1 MPPRERSRRR
11 RGPRGGDP
19 NRPSQQSRR
28 ERGLPTEDR
37 EHERSARRRDPWVE
51 RGRDRER
58 EYARESRERRP
69 AREDPPR
76 REVYRAQS
84 PRQPR
89 FPPPGVVE
97 TWETRRPPRPVS
109 ESEGESLV
117 EERSRDRRRRS
128 QTPSEQTERSRSRPR
143 GRWQKCWVWV
153 PEGGLSPVRDD
164 SRDRE
169 GSQDDEVPEE
179 DVELE
184 GESVDTVTG
193 EPRET
198 RRTAVGDIAPEVP
211 GASPEVASGVDFSA
225 TEDSIAR
232 QATEEATEHSVSA
245 EPETLRER
253 ARELRSKAPRPSASK
268 PSPSVSE
275 EQFEEKPPVEERVK
289 PPPTATSAKAK
300 VRKESSET
308 GDIVREQSAVGA
320 LKRAIGRDTPSRH
333 REGESSSGSGLK
345 RALEELPVPPPVPT
359 KEEIE
364 QTEAARKREIEN
376 LPTPPPAPR
385 TPPVQLTR
393 ASSKPRLTEE
403 VRPVVLAPRPKE
415 RPAQPEQT
423 APSPSSRPPEPR
435 GAPTN
440 WQDKPL
446 VLLDFHKTLSFP
458 NNDPPVAEATVQTL
472 KTVKEKGFSI
482 GILSFASNK
491 ATQEGV
497 AAGVAELERRLG
509 WSFDIFA
516 RTRTK
521 FSTDTEQGAS
531 ITGHVGSKAKL
542 VAQFGPIVY
551 VDDQGSLL
559 NDVRSLQQNVPI
571 GHKTHCI
578 RAALYPSEAL
588 VPLERT
594 LRTFPRTSE
603 LPTARELGR
612 IFGTR

>member
-1 MPPRERSRRR
+1 M
-11 RGPRGGDP
+11 
-19 NRPSQQSRR
+19 
-28 ERGLPTEDR
+28 
-37 EHERSARRRDPWVE
+37 
-51 RGRDRER
+51 
-58 EYARESRERRP
+58 
-69 AREDPPR
+69 
-76 REVYRAQS
+76 
-84 PRQPR
+84 
-89 FPPPGVVE
+89 
-97 TWETRRPPRPVS
+97 
-109 ESEGESLV
+109 
-117 EERSRDRRRRS
+117 
-128 QTPSEQTERSRSRPR
+128 
-143 GRWQKCWVWV
+143 WV

>member
-1 MPPRERSRRR
+1 MACRQKIRAPRSESH
-11 RGPRGGDP
+11 DD
-19 NRPSQQSRR
+19 R
-28 ERGLPTEDR
+28 ERGVEDSACVIVGSANVRYDR
-37 EHERSARRRDPWVE
+37 EQTEKVWPQT
-51 RGRDRER
+51 
-58 EYARESRERRP
+58 
-69 AREDPPR
+69 DPPR

-84 PRQPR
+84 PRQPSD
-89 FPPPGVVE
+89 FLLLVSTE

-169 GSQDDEVPEE
+169 VSQEDEVPEE
-179 DVELE
+179 DVELAE

-198 RRTAVGDIAPEVP
+198 RRAAVGDIAPEVP

-320 LKRAIGRDTPSRH
+320 LKRAIGRDSSRQ
-333 REGESSSGSGLK
+333 REGETSSGSGLK
-345 RALEELPVPPPVPT
+345 RVVVEDLPTPPPVPT

-364 QTEAARKREIEN
+364 QTEAARKRQIES

-415 RPAQPEQT
+415 RPAQSEQT

-435 GAPTN
+435 GAPST

-472 KTVKEKGFSI
+472 RTVKEKGFSI
-482 GILSFASNK
+482 GILSFASNR

-516 RTRTK
+516 ITRTK

-559 NDVRSLQQNVPI
+559 NDVRTLQQNVPI
-571 GHKTHCI
+571 GTQDPLHSRCVV
-578 RAALYPSEAL
+578 SE
-588 VPLERT
+588 
-594 LRTFPRTSE
+594 
-603 LPTARELGR
+603 
-612 IFGTR
+612 